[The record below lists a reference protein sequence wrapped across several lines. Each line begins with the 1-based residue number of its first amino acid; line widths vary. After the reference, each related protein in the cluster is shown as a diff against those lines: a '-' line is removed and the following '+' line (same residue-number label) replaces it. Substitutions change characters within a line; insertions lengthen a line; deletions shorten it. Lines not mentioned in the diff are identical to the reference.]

1 MIMFLAVAY
10 YTQCPARF
18 SYCCVGNVIGCSF
31 IYFEGKTLQM
41 FILSMIL
48 EFLSVL
54 LACSWR
60 PVVGKMCCLSQGFY
74 FCANIMTKTQVG
86 EEMVYLAYNSILLF
100 ITKGRQGW
108 NSSRSG
114 SRS

>member
-1 MIMFLAVAY
+1 MFLAVAY

-86 EEMVYLAYNSILLF
+86 EERVYSDYTSWPIYSNPIFPSLVLLL
-100 ITKGRQGW
+100 
-108 NSSRSG
+108 
-114 SRS
+114 